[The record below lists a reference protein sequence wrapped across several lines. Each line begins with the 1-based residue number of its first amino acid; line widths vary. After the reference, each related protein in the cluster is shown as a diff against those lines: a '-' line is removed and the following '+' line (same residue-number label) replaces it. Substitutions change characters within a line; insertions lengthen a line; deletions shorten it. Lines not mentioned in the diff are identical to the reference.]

1 LIIGV
6 VVLSFSIYQAD
17 TASFTHDESLSYL
30 NYTHYNFMHILR
42 HESAYTNNH
51 LLNTLGMKYS
61 ELLFGSSELS
71 IRLPNIMALVLYMIF
86 SFLLFKKYD
95 RWFALAA
102 FIILISNAYLI
113 DLFSMARGYGLSFGF
128 MFMTIYFL
136 IRSVKD
142 PERQLFSIL
151 FHVAALLAALSNFTM
166 LLMYAAALIV
176 HVAVSLLQILFYGE
190 KTANSWKVIGT
201 HIIML
206 VVSVAFLFRPVLHL
220 VESNTFDFG
229 GRTTF
234 IESTVR
240 TVITNGFYGSNLS
253 PNSIIVL
260 SYIAI
265 ILIGIMLAKIVTSMT
280 NYRIRG
286 SELSLELVV
295 SNSLL
300 ISICV
305 ITIIQHYVTGSD
317 YLIDRFA
324 FFLWPL
330 FLLNFLFVIQLFW
343 DHPIK
348 WIPRGFTFFLAGI
361 LGIFFLRSAE
371 PQILAQWGYDTH
383 TKKAM
388 EQIALDIALNEKENV
403 RIGCNWLYEPTL
415 NFYRSTRHMNNVLPI
430 EKHTDLS
437 PIGYDHL
444 FISSEQAEQM
454 DLSDF
459 EETARYEPYE
469 CIVLRRTN
477 KSKQTPALP
486 LQDANAD

>member
-1 LIIGV
+1 MGV
-6 VVLSFSIYQAD
+6 AMISFAVYQAN
-17 TASFTHDESLSYL
+17 TASFTHDESYSYL
-30 NYTHYNFMHILR
+30 NYPHHGFMQILS

-71 IRLPNIMALVLYMIF
+71 LRVPNILAIVLYMVF
-86 SFLLFKKYD
+86 SFLLFKKFD

-102 FIILISNAYLI
+102 FVILINNAYLI

-128 MFMTIYFL
+128 MFMAFYFL
-136 IRSVKD
+136 VRSVKD
-142 PERQLFSIL
+142 PERQRYTIL

-166 LLMYAAALIV
+166 LLMYVAALITS
-176 HVAVSLLQILFYGE
+176 VAMSLIRPMFHGE
-190 KTANSWKVIGT
+190 KKAGSWKVIRT
-201 HIIML
+201 HLIML
-206 VVSVAFLFRPVLHL
+206 VVSVAFLFRPVRHL

-234 IESTVR
+234 IDSTVR

-260 SYIAI
+260 SYIAL
-265 ILIGIMLAKIVTSMT
+265 ILVGIALALAVKSMT
-280 NYRIRG
+280 KHRSRD

-330 FLLNFLFVIQLFW
+330 FLLNLLFVIQLFW
-343 DHPIK
+343 DHPKK
-348 WIPRGFTFFLAGI
+348 WMPRGFTFFLAGI

-388 EQIALDIALNEKENV
+388 EQIATDIALNDKENV
-403 RIGCNWLYEPTL
+403 RIGSYWLYEPTL
-415 NFYRSTRHMNNVLPI
+415 NFYRVTRHMNNVLPI

-437 PIGYDHL
+437 SIGYDHL

-459 EETARYEPYE
+459 EETARYEPYD
-469 CIVLRRTN
+469 CIVLTRIN
-477 KSKQTPALP
+477 
-486 LQDANAD
+486 DNAQAPPPHRSDLD